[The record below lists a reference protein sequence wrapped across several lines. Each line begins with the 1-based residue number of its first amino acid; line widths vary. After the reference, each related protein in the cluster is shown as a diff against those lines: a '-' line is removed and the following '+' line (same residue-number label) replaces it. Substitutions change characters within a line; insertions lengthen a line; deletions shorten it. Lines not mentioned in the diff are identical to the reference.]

1 LGFDLGILV
10 MCVVSEFVII
20 RDYNVRLEVVY
31 VNSFSRKETPLVFF
45 AIDTIPNESVFS
57 VFDE

>member
-1 LGFDLGILV
+1 

-45 AIDTIPNESVFS
+45 VIDTIPNESVFLFS
-57 VFDE
+57 YC